1 MTTESQETHSKPEAG
16 LPLGAAHCSAIPGA
30 LAERLRLQAPERVR
44 QDAPEPGKPK
54 TQVVIDD
61 GPFASQT
68 VATCQ
73 DIADAAL
80 IVEMW
85 NWARTFSPN
94 APAHRPGDERKL
106 P

>member
-1 MTTESQETHSKPEAG
+1 MRERRCSYTEAKRIAEQEAQCSF
-16 LPLGAAHCSAIPGA
+16 AAPSGSAIPAA

-61 GPFASQT
+61 GAFAGQT

-85 NWARTFSPN
+85 NWARTLSPN
-94 APAHRPGDERKL
+94 EKAQR
-106 P
+106 